1 MDIIEKQH
9 QIEKDAHDYSYSR
22 FYNEISKRIKSNSG
36 HELPE
41 SMLLIKLS
49 IDLIANKIDEYFEAP
64 LKGIANRERLLIY
77 EWKDNTKGL
86 ALLLLNSLISSCSK
100 DPYTTLIAM
109 SKNIMHALKQ
119 HHLMLKLK
127 QEQPLLHSYI
137 EREYKVR
144 GKGYIRS
151 RKIKL
156 AKMKTAFSEEIISAT
171 TLRVGTNLIDLVVK
185 SGANLINLVKLKDKN
200 KTTYVLSYTK
210 EAQDLIANS
219 RNLTFFNFQKFP
231 IFVAPPKPWTEF
243 HGSMG
248 YYNKSLYDGY
258 LIKSKGKNKKLLK
271 QYFLNKEIKRYSD
284 VVNRIQN
291 TKWRINKNV
300 LDVMNHIVDNNI
312 VEPTSTRDN
321 PCLIGGLPYCRHQ
334 SVEDYVNVYDYG
346 EVHEEGKYKGM
357 PKTIAKYKEWY
368 KACEIQKEK
377 ILVNRSK
384 AIMLF
389 LALKDAIKFKDEPAI
404 YFSYQADF
412 RGRLYPIQQHL
423 NPQLKG
429 NIKCLLEFSEGVPI
443 ENEEQEAWFMVHG
456 ANCYGF
462 DKLSYEERIDKICSY
477 DKEIR
482 DVVDNPIKST
492 FWTEA
497 DEPLL
502 FLAWCYEYVAYK
514 DNPTTFLSHIPIA
527 LDATCSGIQIYSGL
541 LLDREGALA
550 VNVIGQNRQDIYQKV
565 ADKVNNYLRI
575 GDYSKTITFN
585 KSDGTIHE
593 VSCVEEAESLIDK
606 VTRTFTKRNTMT
618 QPYSVTK
625 YGMYQ
630 QLIEVLDELEQE
642 NNVVWKGDKWI
653 VARLL
658 TSLNDRA
665 IVETVKGARVGQEYL
680 KAVTKEITKQGEYIF
695 YTTPILDFPVL
706 QKIHKSKLNRVST
719 QFGSL
724 SLRSEL
730 PALDSIKMV
739 NGIAPNYIH
748 SLDATLMFLT
758 VEKMKQ
764 CNSFHLIHD
773 SFGVPI
779 NQVELLNE
787 SVRESYVELFQT
799 LPLLKF
805 IKQVAPHRE
814 EEVQGIM
821 INTLDIEEV
830 YDSLY
835 IFS

>member
-1 MDIIEKQH
+1 MDIIEKQY
-9 QIEKDAHDYSYSR
+9 QIEKDAHDYSYAR
-22 FYNEISKRIKSNSG
+22 FQNELHKRIKSNSG

-41 SMLLIKLS
+41 GMLLIRLS
-49 IDLIANKIDEYFEAP
+49 IELIGAKLDDYFNAP

-86 ALLLLNSLISSCSK
+86 ALLLLNAIISSCSK
-100 DPYTTLIAM
+100 DPYTTLISM
-109 SKNIMHALKQ
+109 SKNIMFALKQ

-156 AKMKTAFSEEIISAT
+156 AKMKTAFSEEIMSST
-171 TLRVGTNLIDLVVK
+171 SLRVGTTLIDLVVK
-185 SGANLINLVKLKDKN
+185 SGANLINLVKLTEKK
-200 KTTYVLSYTK
+200 KTVYVIAYTS
-210 EAQDLIANS
+210 EAQDLVIKNRTTS
-219 RNLTFFNFQKFP
+219 FFDFQKYP

-243 HGSMG
+243 KGSMG
-248 YYNKSLYDGY
+248 YYNNTIYEGY

-284 VVNRIQN
+284 ICNKIQE
-291 TKWRINKNV
+291 TKWRINTNV

-312 VEPTSTRDN
+312 VEPKSTRDN
-321 PCLIGGLPYCRHQ
+321 PYLIGGLPYCRHQ
-334 SVEDYVNVYDYG
+334 AVEDYVNVYDYG
-346 EVHEEGKYKGM
+346 EVHEEGRYKGM
-357 PKTIAKYKEWY
+357 PKDMKQYKEWY

-389 LALKDAIKFKDEPAI
+389 LALKDAIKYRDEPNI

-482 DVVDNPIKST
+482 EVVANPIKST

-497 DEPLL
+497 DEPFL
-502 FLAWCYEYVAYK
+502 FLAWCYEYVSYK
-514 DNPTTFLSHIPIA
+514 DNPTDFLSHIPIA

-550 VNVIGQNRQDIYQKV
+550 VNVIGQERQDIYQKV
-565 ADKVNNYLRI
+565 ADKVNHYLKI
-575 GDYSKTITFN
+575 GDYPTSITF
-585 KSDGTIHE
+585 KKADDSEHELSTI
-593 VSCVEEAESLIDK
+593 VEAESLVGKIN
-606 VTRTFTKRNTMT
+606 RTLTKRNTMT

-642 NNVVWKGDKWI
+642 NNVIWKGDKWV

-658 TSLNDRA
+658 TGLNDRA

-680 KAVTKEITKQGEYIF
+680 KEVTKEITKNGEYIF
-695 YTTPILDFPVL
+695 YTTPILEFPVL
-706 QKIHKSKLNRVST
+706 QKIHKSKINRVST

-730 PALDSIKMV
+730 SSLDTIKMV

-779 NQVELLNE
+779 NQIELLNE
-787 SVRESYVELFQT
+787 SVRESYVELFKT
-799 LPLLKF
+799 LPLLRF
-805 IKQVAPHRE
+805 IKQVAPHRQ
-814 EEVQGIM
+814 EEVQNIM
-821 INTLDIEEV
+821 LNTLDIEEV